1 MREIILD
8 FPKQFEVG
16 FEAGQKIE
24 FLKRKFENVI
34 ICGMGG
40 SALPGSLLQLFARN
54 LNFKFQKFFVHRDYN
69 LPNFANKNSL
79 IFAISYSGNTEET
92 ISAFKE
98 AISKNLKVIS
108 ISSGGKLKELSK
120 KLKTQFIEI
129 PSGLPPRMA
138 LGYLFSAL
146 FSALI
151 KLKIVPDFKKE
162 ILALKEKLKPEKFEK
177 EAQEIAQFLLYKI
190 PLIYSSS
197 SYRELARI
205 WKINFNENSK
215 IPAFFNY
222 FPELN
227 HNEMTGV
234 GEAKKNY
241 RKIFRAIILKE
252 KSDNPRNKK
261 RMKILAE
268 IFKERGI
275 ESKILNLKGKNIF
288 EKVFSSILLSYF
300 SSFYLAK
307 LQNIDPVP
315 VKLVEEFKQK
325 MKNG

>member
-24 FLKRKFENVI
+24 FLKRKFENAI

-54 LNFKFQKFFVHRDYN
+54 LNLKFHNFFVHRDYN

-79 IFAISYSGNTEET
+79 IFTISYSGNTEET

-108 ISSGGKLKELSK
+108 ISSGGKLKELSQK
-120 KLKTQFIEI
+120 FKTQFIEI

-177 EAQEIAQFLLYKI
+177 EGQEIAQFLLYKI

-215 IPAFFNY
+215 VPAFFNY

>member
-40 SALPGSLLQLFARN
+40 SALPGSLLQLFVRN
-54 LNFKFQKFFVHRDYN
+54 LNFKFQNFFVHRDYN

-79 IFAISYSGNTEET
+79 LFAISYSGNTEET

-98 AISKNLKVIS
+98 AIAKNLKVIS

-120 KLKTQFIEI
+120 KFKTQFIEI

-177 EAQEIAQFLLYKI
+177 EGQEIAQFLLYKT

-215 IPAFFNY
+215 VPAFFNY

-234 GEAKKNY
+234 GEANKNY
-241 RKIFRAIILKE
+241 RKIFKAIILKE

>member
-54 LNFKFQKFFVHRDYN
+54 LNFKFQNFFVHRDYN

-120 KLKTQFIEI
+120 KFKTQFIEI

-177 EAQEIAQFLLYKI
+177 EGQEIAQFLLYKI

-215 IPAFFNY
+215 VPAFFNY

-227 HNEMTGV
+227 HNEMTGI
-234 GEAKKNY
+234 GEANKNY

>member
-16 FEAGQKIE
+16 LEAGKKIK
-24 FLKRKFENVI
+24 FLKKKFENVI

-40 SALPGSLLQLFARN
+40 SALPGTLLQLFARN
-54 LNFKFQKFFVHRDYN
+54 LNFKFQNFFVHRDYG
-69 LPNFANKNSL
+69 LPNFTNKNSL
-79 IFAISYSGNTEET
+79 IFTISYSGNTEET
-92 ISAFKE
+92 ISAFKK
-98 AISKNLKVIS
+98 AISKKLKVIS
-108 ISSGGKLKELSK
+108 ISSGGKLKELCERF
-120 KLKTQFIEI
+120 KTQFIEI

-162 ILALKEKLKPEKFEK
+162 ILALKRKLKPQKFEK
-177 EAQEIAQFLLYKI
+177 EGQEIAKFLFSKI
-190 PLIYSSS
+190 PLIYSSPN
-197 SYRELARI
+197 YRELARI

-227 HNEMTGV
+227 HNEMTGI
-234 GEAKKNY
+234 GEASENY
-241 RKIFRAIILKE
+241 RKIFRVIILQDKA
-252 KSDNPRNKK
+252 DHPRNKK

-275 ESKILNLKGKNIF
+275 ESKILGLKGKNLF
-288 EKVFSSILLSYF
+288 EKVFSSILTSYF
-300 SSFYLAK
+300 ASFYLAK
-307 LQNIDPVP
+307 FQNIDPIP
-315 VKLVEEFKQK
+315 VKLVEEFKEK
-325 MKNG
+325 MKNA

>member
-1 MREIILD
+1 
-8 FPKQFEVG
+8 
-16 FEAGQKIE
+16 
-24 FLKRKFENVI
+24 
-34 ICGMGG
+34 MGG

-54 LNFKFQKFFVHRDYN
+54 LNFKFQNFFVHRDYN

-79 IFAISYSGNTEET
+79 IFTISYSGNTEET

-98 AISKNLKVIS
+98 AISKKLKVIS
-108 ISSGGKLKELSK
+108 ISSGGKLKELSQK
-120 KLKTQFIEI
+120 FKTQFIEI
-129 PSGLPPRMA
+129 PSGWPPRMA

-177 EAQEIAQFLLYKI
+177 EGQEIAHFLLYKI

-215 IPAFFNY
+215 VPAFFNY

-227 HNEMTGV
+227 HNEMTGI
-234 GEAKKNY
+234 GEANKNY